1 MRTAPIAC
9 AALLVVL
16 ATAGAPPDV
25 HADSPPPDAPSGG
38 CVVYSEMSHKESRTL
53 DVRLAN
59 TCAKPMACS
68 VAWTVTCG
76 RTTTVTRNGA
86 VLAGSAD
93 HAWVAS
99 AATCEDDWS
108 IDTSWSCKPGR

>member
-1 MRTAPIAC
+1 MRTIPIAC

-16 ATAGAPPDV
+16 STAGASPDV
-25 HADSPPPDAPSGG
+25 HADSAPSGE
-38 CVVYSEMSHKESRTL
+38 CVVYSELSHKESRTL

-59 TCAKPMACS
+59 TCSKPMACN

-76 RTTTVTRNGA
+76 KAVNVVRNGA

-93 HAWVAS
+93 HSWIAS

-108 IDTSWSCKPGR
+108 IDTSWSCRPSR